1 MNISSRNFLHLGC
14 SLSLAALLAAQA
26 CAQYG
31 GGGSSGSGTPG
42 YSAPSGGYGKGKAIG
57 VGVGAAAGAGVLFY
71 ALHHR
76 GSVTGCI
83 VSKDDQVS
91 LVDKKN
97 HAYLIVPGAVSV
109 KPGERVEL
117 RGRKSKDEAGT
128 PTFQATKLV
137 KSLGTCGAEPTVAS
151 AQQVSH

>member
-1 MNISSRNFLHLGC
+1 MNSVSRNFLRWGS

-31 GGGSSGSGTPG
+31 GSPSGSGTPG
-42 YSAPSGGYGKGKAIG
+42 YSAPSGGYGNGKAIG
-57 VGVGAAAGAGVLFY
+57 VGVGAAAGAGLLFY

-76 GSVTGCI
+76 GSVSGCI

-97 HAYLIVPGAVSV
+97 HAYLILPGAVSV
-109 KPGERVEL
+109 KPGERLEL

-128 PTFQATKLV
+128 PTFEATKLV
-137 KSLGTCGAEPTVAS
+137 KRLGTCGGEPTVAS
-151 AQQVSH
+151 AQPVSR